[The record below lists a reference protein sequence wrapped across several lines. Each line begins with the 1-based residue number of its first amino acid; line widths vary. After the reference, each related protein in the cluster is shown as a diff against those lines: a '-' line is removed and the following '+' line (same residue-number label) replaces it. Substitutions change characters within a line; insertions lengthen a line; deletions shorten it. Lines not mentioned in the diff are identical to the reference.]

1 VARYASQMMTRWMLL
16 LCLTACGPKPGPT
29 TTTATPIEA
38 GEPTAGVLSADGT
51 RVRRELVYVG
61 DCAPAGS
68 RGGCH
73 TITLRPDGT
82 YRNFLYDAAID
93 GTYVISGGMVK
104 LTASDPSLVEELPLS
119 ADGNELGT
127 MKLTPVGHAE

>member
-1 VARYASQMMTRWMLL
+1 MTRWMLL
-16 LCLTACGPKPGPT
+16 LFLAACGSKPGPT
-29 TTTATPIEA
+29 TTTATPTPTQ
-38 GEPTAGVLSADGT
+38 GEPIPVLSADGT
-51 RVRRELVYVG
+51 RVRAERVYVG
-61 DCAPAGS
+61 DCAPVGS

-104 LTASDPSLVEELPLS
+104 LTASDPTLTEALPLS

-127 MKLTPVGHAE
+127 MKLQLRGTAE